1 MFVLTA
7 QICRVG
13 FRRVSRQPES
23 HMMSQT
29 VTQAGCLIPTQRPSC
44 TMSYPGHPACRIGG
58 SNAELPASGLCAHC
72 PCVRRLG
79 PVGEPRGRV
88 GERVMS
94 RAAVGGSP
102 GGEAPLGEFSESS
115 AALH

>member
-1 MFVLTA
+1 MLRYLHLGCVPIA
-7 QICRVG
+7 RVFG
-13 FRRVSRQPES
+13 EWGRTEPRK
-23 HMMSQT
+23 
-29 VTQAGCLIPTQRPSC
+29 
-44 TMSYPGHPACRIGG
+44 
-58 SNAELPASGLCAHC
+58 
-72 PCVRRLG
+72 G

-102 GGEAPLGEFSESS
+102 GGEAPPGEFSESS

>member
-1 MFVLTA
+1 MLRYLHLGSVPIA
-7 QICRVG
+7 RVFEVWG
-13 FRRVSRQPES
+13 RTEPRK
-23 HMMSQT
+23 
-29 VTQAGCLIPTQRPSC
+29 
-44 TMSYPGHPACRIGG
+44 
-58 SNAELPASGLCAHC
+58 
-72 PCVRRLG
+72 G

-102 GGEAPLGEFSESS
+102 GGEAPPGEFSESS